1 MTLYLLDTNIV
12 SDLIRHPQ
20 GSISHAIKAVGEE
33 RVCTSIV
40 VAGELRFGA
49 FRKGSEKLT
58 AQLEAILD
66 RMTVLALER
75 PVDIHY
81 GQIRTELE
89 ARGSII
95 GANDLLIAA
104 HARALDAILITD
116 NEREF
121 RRVPGLTV
129 ENWLH
134 NPPG

>member
-1 MTLYLLDTNIV
+1 MTQYLLDTNIV
-12 SDLIRHPQ
+12 SDIIRNPQ
-20 GSISHAIKAVGEE
+20 GAISHAINAVGEN

-40 VAGELRFGA
+40 VASELRFGA
-49 FRKGSEKLT
+49 RKKGSERLT
-58 AQLEAILD
+58 TQLEAILD
-66 RMTVLALER
+66 RMTVLPLDR
-75 PVDIHY
+75 PVDVHY

-89 ARGSII
+89 SRGTII

-104 HARALDAILITD
+104 HALAIEAILITD

-134 NPPG
+134 SAPG